1 LITLVLAGLSA
12 HAYGQSGG
20 GIQCALEEAKLL
32 ANDGS
37 TGDYLGW
44 SIAISGETVV
54 AGAPNDDDKGIQAG
68 AAYVFARTG
77 GVWTQQA
84 KLLASDGFA
93 GDQFGWSV
101 AISGDTVVVG
111 APYGNFFNFDQGVAY
126 VFQRTGTEWTQQ
138 KKFALVLSQDDHF
151 GWSVAIDGDTIAV
164 GMPNDSY
171 GGQANLGRVFV
182 YVRDG
187 QTWTLAQ
194 QLTASN
200 GAGFYVFG
208 RAVSVSGDRILVG
221 SPGAQ
226 SGNGRGA
233 AYAFQRQ
240 RSSWLE
246 ESILVSP
253 TPQIDNFGYAVSISG
268 DTAVVGAYRDPC
280 AGFDAGAAYV
290 FVDQGST
297 WTLQQKLIGDD
308 TTDKDQFG
316 YAVSIDQDRILIGSP
331 GKTVQGLVAAGA
343 GYQFSRVGTSWTQ
356 GAKAYSSVPQF
367 NEIFG
372 FAVALDSTSAAV
384 GVPSDDENGLKSGSA
399 YAFQLL
405 GAPATYCTAK
415 PNSCGALPAIA
426 YTGVPSAS
434 ASGPFVVSASGSRAL
449 KSGLLLYTDSGRGS
463 LPFSGGTLCIASAPV
478 KRSIAVTDTAGTPG
492 HCDGTLSIDMNA
504 FATGTLG
511 GNPLPS
517 LTIPGT
523 QVNCQFWGR
532 DTIANGALLTDAL
545 EYFVCE

>member
-1 LITLVLAGLSA
+1 VL
-12 HAYGQSGG
+12 
-20 GIQCALEEAKLL
+20 CALEESKLL
-32 ANDGS
+32 ASDGE
-37 TGDYLGW
+37 GADLFGW
-44 SIAISGETVV
+44 SIAISGDTVV
-54 AGAPNDDDKGIQAG
+54 AGVPNENEKGIQAG
-68 AAYVFARTG
+68 AAYVFVRKG
-77 GVWTQQA
+77 GVWTQEA

-93 GDQFGWSV
+93 GDEFGWSV

-111 APYGNFFNFDQGVAY
+111 APKANFFNLDQGTAY
-126 VFQRTGTEWTQQ
+126 VFQRTGTEWIQQ

-268 DTAVVGAYRDPC
+268 DTAVVGADRDPC
-280 AGFDAGAAYV
+280 AGFEAGAAYV

-297 WTLQQKLIGDD
+297 WALQQKLLGRN
-308 TTDKDQFG
+308 TTDKDRFG
-316 YAVSIDQDRILIGSP
+316 YAVSIDQDRVLVGGP
-331 GKTVQGLVAAGA
+331 GKTVQGVVGAGA
-343 GYQFSRVGTSWTQ
+343 AYSFSRSGGIWIQ
-356 GAKAYSSVPQF
+356 DAELYSSSPEM
-367 NEIFG
+367 NGFG
-372 FAVALDSTSAAV
+372 ASVSIESTFPAV
-384 GVPSDDENGLKSGSA
+384 GVPWDDDNGPYSGSA
-399 YAFQLL
+399 YIFGLL
-405 GAPATYCTAK
+405 PEPVVYCTAK
-415 PNSCGALPAIA
+415 PNSCGTLPAIA
-426 YTGVPSAS
+426 YTGMPSAS
-434 ASGPFVVSASGSRAL
+434 ASGPFVVSASGTKAL

-511 GNPLPS
+511 GNPVAS

-523 QVNCQFWGR
+523 QIDCQFWGR
-532 DTIANGALLTDAL
+532 DTLANGALLTDAL
-545 EYFVCE
+545 EYFVCD